1 MLDILP
7 GWGTSIQT
15 VNAPELGQAEPSAS
29 SGLIQAYVTCPI
41 HIYEGGGEK
50 CNSFDNSGKK
60 GGDFLKSD
68 SKRKLL
74 PKNNSDSAALVIRAA
89 ALVRSGGASDLDGD
103 NPTPAETLGI
113 TLNRIR
119 RKKGYSLK
127 DLASQTGYSK
137 EKLMVLESGMLSV
150 EQIGEMLP
158 SITASLGLDLRPHL
172 LSLSG
177 VLTEL

>member
-1 MLDILP
+1 MLEILP
-7 GWGTSIQT
+7 GWGTSTQIEK
-15 VNAPELGQAEPSAS
+15 APEPGRAEPSTS
-29 SGLIQAYVTCPI
+29 PGLTSAYI
-41 HIYEGGGEK
+41 SNSFHKGGGEQ
-50 CNSFDNSGKK
+50 CSSFDILGEK
-60 GGDFLKSD
+60 GGVFLKSD

-74 PKNNSDSAALVIRAA
+74 PNNNCDSAALVIRAA
-89 ALVRSGGASDLDGD
+89 ALVRSGGASDLDSD

-113 TLNRIR
+113 TLYRIR

-127 DLASQTGYSK
+127 DLASQTGYS
-137 EKLMVLESGMLSV
+137 EEMLMVLEAGMLSV